1 MFGMFKSAFGG
12 SNEVLNEALRNGATI
27 IDVRSPGE
35 YAGGHVAGSTNIPLQ
50 QIPDALGKLPTTKPI
65 VFCCASGGR
74 SGQASDYANAKGY
87 TAVNGGPWTTVNKA
101 IADIE
106 SGDKS

>member
-12 SNEVLNEALRNGATI
+12 TNEALNEALHNGATI

-35 YAGGHVAGSTNIPLQ
+35 YAGGHVAGSKNIPLQ
-50 QIPDALGKLPTTKPI
+50 QIPDALDKLPTSKPI

-74 SGQASDYANAKGY
+74 SGQATDFANAKGY
-87 TAVNGGPWTTVNKA
+87 TAVNGGPWTTVNRAVAELAEGGK
-101 IADIE
+101 
-106 SGDKS
+106 

>member
-1 MFGMFKSAFGG
+1 MFGMFKSMSGG
-12 SNEVLNEALRNGATI
+12 VHEALADALRNGATI

-35 YAGGHVAGSTNIPLQ
+35 FAGGHVAGSKNIPLQ
-50 QIPDALGKLPTTKPI
+50 LIPDSLSSFPTSKPI